1 MRYICSDARTFVRSR
16 HPGRARPRGVV
27 TDPAGPAARA
37 RRRASRAAWI
47 GGVRI
52 GAGAPV
58 AIEAALRP
66 DPAAPGAV
74 AATIAALRA
83 LEEAGADLARID
95 CATREAALLLG
106 RVAPSC
112 ALPLVADVGAADPAI
127 ALAAVEAG
135 ARAVWIDPQRL
146 DEDALAELADL
157 ARHWGC
163 VVGLLLRAPRTDA
176 AGAIAPSPPIAFAQ
190 EALAQARRLEALGCT
205 GVVLALRLDDP
216 VEAMAALRALAR
228 ASDLPIALA
237 PGQAAVPAALA
248 IGLPLVQGIGD
259 LVRLPHAADPAA
271 EARAASQAVR
281 ALGLRP
287 RGVVLRAEDG
297 FARLRGDAEALVAA
311 LERRLAPLGHVSLDA
326 ILSPAPSPDPAGPAP
341 VAGGADD
348 KSLRIACG
356 GSAAIPAEAF
366 VARVAAAIEDH
377 AGARQARDLR
387 GLLASAGADADPA
400 ARMWAEAAAA
410 LFAQHRGRS
419 ARIAWGSPRGEAAW
433 LRLVG
438 RRAPWQAPRA
448 PDGGEERDAA
458 ATAVSIALGLALAA
472 RAAGERADA
481 IAVIDH
487 AAMASGATQEAIR
500 AARAAQARLLVV
512 LLDPTIDDAGL
523 PGAVAAQLSRLV
535 SSAPYL
541 AMRDLGRSIV
551 RNLPG
556 PGYDLAR
563 RVEEFARGIAA
574 GGFMFEELGA
584 YYVGPVPGRRYDQLL
599 PVLRNLADAPRDQPV
614 LLHVAAGRLPAPP
627 PRAARATAEPL
638 AAALGTALAAEPR
651 AMLLLQAQGASAEAF
666 DALERGHG
674 ARCLRA
680 GDGERHGLGLARG
693 LAAGGRLPLVLADR
707 RALWLGAGET
717 LRGWTRLGLPLVL
730 LADLAAGHDDRPWLD
745 APPLDLA
752 ALPGFEVLH
761 AASPRDLPALLAAAL
776 RAGDRPVLVAHG
788 FDAAGDAPP
797 SLAVD
802 GTAPGARILGDGGD
816 VAILALGRGVAMAR
830 AAVET
835 LAARGVGATLV
846 DLVRAQPLDGEVL
859 RALARDHRALLVLE
873 DPAMAAGIGAGAQRA
888 LGGADAGRLRVLRAG
903 RRAPRELVDAALAL
917 LGARAGGGMASGG
930 RDADPGGQ

>member
-1 MRYICSDARTFVRSR
+1 M
-16 HPGRARPRGVV
+16 V
-27 TDPAGPAARA
+27 TNPAGPVARA

-52 GAGAPV
+52 GADAPV

-74 AATIAALRA
+74 AATIGELRA

-95 CATREAALLLG
+95 CTTREAALLLG

-146 DEDALAELADL
+146 DDDALAELADL

-163 VVGLLLRAPRTDA
+163 VVGLLLRAPRADA

-190 EALAQARRLEALGCT
+190 EAVAQARRLEALGCS

-228 ASDLPIALA
+228 ATDLPIALA
-237 PGQAAVPAALA
+237 PGQAAVPSALA

-287 RGVVLRAEDG
+287 RGVVLRAEEG
-297 FARLRGDAEALVAA
+297 FARLRGDAGALVAA
-311 LERRLAPLGHVSLDA
+311 LERRLAPLGHVSLDVV
-326 ILSPAPSPDPAGPAP
+326 LSTAPSPDPAGPAP
-341 VAGGADD
+341 LAPPGEAGAEET
-348 KSLRIACG
+348 LRIACG
-356 GSAAIPAEAF
+356 GSAAMPADVF

-400 ARMWAEAAAA
+400 ARMWVEAAAA
-410 LFAQHRGRS
+410 LFAQYRGRS

-448 PDGGEERDAA
+448 PDGGEARDMA

-472 RAAGERADA
+472 RAAGERTDA

-487 AAMASGATQEAIR
+487 AAMASGATLEAIR

-512 LLDPTIDDAGL
+512 LLDPAIDDAGL
-523 PGAVAAQLSRLV
+523 PGTVAAQLSRLV

-614 LLHVAAGRLPAPP
+614 LLHVAAGRLPATP
-627 PRAARATAEPL
+627 PRAARTAAEPL
-638 AAALGTALAAEPR
+638 AAALGAALASEPR
-651 AMLLLQAQGASAEAF
+651 AMLVLQAQGASAEAF
-666 DALERGHG
+666 AALERMNG

-680 GDGERHGLGLARG
+680 GDGERHGPGLARG
-693 LAAGGRLPLVLADR
+693 LAAGGRVPIVLADR

-730 LADLAAGHDDRPWLD
+730 VADLSAGHDDRPWLD

-752 ALPGFEVLH
+752 ALPGFDVLH
-761 AASPRDLPALLAAAL
+761 AASPRELPALLAAAL
-776 RAGDRPVLVAHG
+776 RAGDRPVVVAHG
-788 FDAAGDAPP
+788 FDLADDARP
-797 SLAVD
+797 LD
-802 GTAPGARILGDGGD
+802 GAAPGARVLAHGGD

-830 AAVET
+830 AATTT

-846 DLVRAQPLDGEVL
+846 DLVRAQPLDGDVA

-873 DPAMAAGIGAGAQRA
+873 DPAMAAGIGAAVQHA
-888 LGGADAGRLRVLRAG
+888 LGAADAGRLRVLRAG

-917 LGARAGGGMASGG
+917 LGARGGGGMAGGG
-930 RDADPGGQ
+930 RDADPGWE

>member
-1 MRYICSDARTFVRSR
+1 M
-16 HPGRARPRGVV
+16 

-95 CATREAALLLG
+95 CATREAARLLG

-146 DEDALAELADL
+146 DDDALAELADL

-163 VVGLLLRAPRTDA
+163 VVGLALRAPRDGA
-176 AGAIAPSPPIAFAQ
+176 AGAVAPSPPIAFAQ
-190 EALAQARRLEALGCT
+190 EAVAQARRLEALGCT
-205 GVVLALRLDDP
+205 GVLLALRLDDP

-237 PGQAAVPAALA
+237 PGQAAVPSALA
-248 IGLPLVQGIGD
+248 IGLPLAQGIGD
-259 LVRLPHAADPAA
+259 LVRLPHAVDPAA
-271 EARAASQAVR
+271 EARAAAQAVR

-287 RGVVLRAEDG
+287 RGVVLRAEEG

-311 LERRLAPLGHVSLDA
+311 LERRLAPLGHVSLDVA
-326 ILSPAPSPDPAGPAP
+326 LSPAPSPDPAGPAP
-341 VAGGADD
+341 LATPAGAGADETM
-348 KSLRIACG
+348 RIACG
-356 GSAAIPAEAF
+356 GSAGMPAEAF

-377 AGARQARDLR
+377 AGARQARDLG
-387 GLLASAGADADPA
+387 GLLASAGAEADPA
-400 ARMWAEAAAA
+400 ARMWVEAAAA
-410 LFAQHRGRS
+410 LFAQYRGRS

-472 RAAGERADA
+472 RAAGERTDA

-487 AAMASGATQEAIR
+487 AAMASGATLEAIR

-523 PGAVAAQLSRLV
+523 PGTVAAQLSRLV

-541 AMRDLGRSIV
+541 AMRDLGRNIV

-627 PRAARATAEPL
+627 PRAARAAAAPL
-638 AAALGTALAAEPR
+638 ATALEAALASEPR
-651 AMLLLQAQGASAEAF
+651 AMLVLQAQGASAEAF
-666 DALERGHG
+666 VALERRHG

-693 LAAGGRLPLVLADR
+693 LAAGGRVPLVLADR

-776 RAGDRPVLVAHG
+776 RAGDRPVVVAHG
-788 FDAAGDAPP
+788 FDFAGDAPP
-797 SLAVD
+797 VD
-802 GTAPGARILGDGGD
+802 GAAPGARVLAHGGD

-830 AAVET
+830 AAATMLV
-835 LAARGVGATLV
+835 ARGVGATLV
-846 DLVRAQPLDGEVL
+846 DLVRAQPLDGDVP
-859 RALARDHRALLVLE
+859 RALARGHRALLVLE
-873 DPAMAAGIGAGAQRA
+873 DPAMAAGTGAAVQRA
-888 LGGADAGRLRVLRAG
+888 LGAADAGRLRVLRAG
-903 RRAPRELVDAALAL
+903 RRAPRELADAALAL
-917 LGARAGGGMASGG
+917 LGARGGDGMASGG